1 VSGFGLS
8 IEGFLKVL
16 TTDGVYSAGSTD
28 PDWPIDADIG
38 EGMLERPEG
47 IFFEELDPLKGDCNV
62 SQHTF
67 TIRDRKV
74 TIAGVGERN
83 YFTYMTTRRQD
94 ELPSTVI
101 KPGTTCSD
109 TGLSFFV
116 ADPDALDPLIP
127 GPVWVDRECIL
138 CDAIDT
144 GTGEVTVN
152 TDGRGYLGT
161 LAAAHDPDE
170 SMGLYPT
177 VWGAFPWITWRK
189 VVLWTVDDDGNAT
202 PFWRGHANR
211 PASDEKTLLEHQLQ
225 CEPAKKRAMKSR
237 LGETQAACRLRGF
250 NVGLLDLV
258 FRTNYNDGFGS
269 TVNGTPLVVTT
280 PQEAFNALNDDLQA
294 IADRIIA
301 AHATVTVTSSPQIE
315 DTSLRWSITTTNLS
329 FFTFGVTI
337 GRSSAGS
344 YRAASVSSSGSS
356 PLLAELRID
365 GLPPVLVSGPGNIP
379 ISRADRLP
387 VTRDEWVGSSS
398 ADGTYATYVYY
409 GLRGAY
415 SNDVWVVFYPAH
427 DVAGGDVL
435 NDDDSSIGGG
445 ASLRGRLQYEARRDG
460 VQVPVGP
467 IDAPVVMRL
476 SATVSTDHW
485 AYGLKYAL
493 TDPIVAKGSF
503 DQRDWDFDRIDD
515 VAFPS
520 HFSARLW
527 TLDGTRT
534 IEEFVLPECIA
545 NGACLSV
552 RDSRYVLVPL
562 TPPPASGT
570 ATLTLTEASLVHG
583 MPPQWWLL
591 QEGIVNA
598 IEFKS
603 PETSTVV
610 VQDTLSLASYGE
622 GRKQSVNLEGLRDP
636 SVVNDHPE
644 WLSTDLLAR
653 ALGIF
658 NQPLDVVRLFVKW
671 SYWNQVSCGDTV
683 DFTEWR
689 APNGSGGL
697 GNVARRGFVKRVAKT
712 VQGTAGYVAL
722 DLLCFPPSNPISPCV
737 RLSAI
742 SSAVLTVAGP
752 GYVGTSDYAGSNLP
766 GYTGTPND
774 GGTSR
779 IKVGDR
785 VELYR
790 RDDPTGTRE
799 SAIVSAVNIVAKTIT
814 LTLAPDSMWAAGLAA
829 SPPWVI
835 DLRYDAYDTSGLQA
849 GQKTYAWVGDYTT
862 NKIAGTATP
871 AQKWQA

>member
-28 PDWPIDADIG
+28 LDWPIDAVIG
-38 EGMLERPEG
+38 EGMLVRPEG
-47 IFFEELDPLKGDCNV
+47 TFVEELDPLKGDCNV

-74 TIAGVGERN
+74 TVDGAERN

-127 GPVWVDRECIL
+127 GPVWIDREAIL

-189 VVLWTVDDDGNAT
+189 VVLWLVDDDGNAT

-211 PASDEKTLLEHQLQ
+211 PASDEKTLEHQLQ

-250 NVGLLDLV
+250 NTGLIDLT
-258 FRTNYNDGFGS
+258 FRTNDNAAFLTSGRA
-269 TVNGTPLVVTT
+269 TPLVVTT
-280 PQEAFNALNDDLQA
+280 PQDAFNVAGDDLQA
-294 IADRIIA
+294 LFA
-301 AHATVTVTSSPQIE
+301 AQVIGNGHATATLVNSARIEGTSLLWNLTVTNMS
-315 DTSLRWSITTTNLS
+315 S
-329 FFTFGVTI
+329 FFFQVTL
-337 GRSSAGS
+337 GQAGNGG
-344 YRAASVSSSGSS
+344 YRAASVGSSGSS

-365 GLPPVLVSGPGNIP
+365 DLPPVLVSGPGNVP
-379 ISRADRLP
+379 IDRADRLP
-387 VTRDEWVGSSS
+387 VTVAEWSGSSKG
-398 ADGTYATYVYY
+398 DGGYSTYIYY

-415 SNDVWVVFYPAH
+415 SADVWVTFYPAH
-427 DVAGGDVL
+427 DSGGGDVL
-435 NDDDSSIGGG
+435 SDDDSTIGGG

-467 IDAPVVMRL
+467 VDAPLVMRL

-485 AYGLKYAL
+485 AFGLKWAL
-493 TDPIVAKGSF
+493 QDTIVTKGSF
-503 DQRDWDFDRIDD
+503 DVRDWDFDRFDD
-515 VAFPS
+515 VAFPG
-520 HFSARLW
+520 HFTARLW
-527 TLDGTRT
+527 HLDGTRT
-534 IEEFVLPECIA
+534 IEEFLLPECIA

-552 RDSRYVLVPL
+552 RDSRYTLVPL

-583 MPPQWWLL
+583 MYPQWWLL

-603 PETSTVV
+603 PETATIV
-610 VQDTLSLASYGE
+610 VQDTLSLGSYGE

-636 SVVNDHPE
+636 AAVNDHPE
-644 WLSTDLLAR
+644 WLSTELLAR

-671 SYWNQVSCGDTV
+671 SYGALVACGDTV
-683 DFTEWR
+683 DFTDWR
-689 APNGSGGL
+689 APNGEGGL
-697 GNVARRGFVKRVAKT
+697 GNVVRRGFVKRVAKT
-712 VQGTAGYVAL
+712 LQGTSAYVAL
-722 DLLCFPPSNPISPCV
+722 DLLCFPPNNPISPCA

-752 GYVGTSDYAGSNLP
+752 GYVGSSDYAGSNLP
-766 GYTGTPND
+766 GYTGTAND
-774 GGTSR
+774 GGTSF
-779 IKVGDR
+779 IKAGDR

-799 SAIVSAVNIVAKTIT
+799 SAVVLSVNIPAKEIT
-814 LTLAPDSMWAAGLAA
+814 LTGAPNAMWAAGLAA
-829 SPPWVI
+829 SPPWDI
-835 DLRYDAYDTSGLQA
+835 DVRYDAYDTIGLQA
-849 GQKTYAWVGDYTT
+849 TQKKFAWVGDYTT